1 MGKKEEKNENG
12 KWLPKQPIIESQ
24 VKTSND
30 GRWVIH
36 RTVITDIRS
45 ASYLEKVLATAAE
58 KGEESE
64 QDSST
69 HKEAAE
75 VGV

>member
-1 MGKKEEKNENG
+1 MRKKEEKNGSESKWSGNG
-12 KWLPKQPIIESQ
+12 PIIESQ

-45 ASYLEKVLATAAE
+45 ASYMEKVLATAAE
-58 KGEESE
+58 KEEESE
-64 QDSST
+64 QDSPSR
-69 HKEAAE
+69 ALE
-75 VGV
+75 VGA